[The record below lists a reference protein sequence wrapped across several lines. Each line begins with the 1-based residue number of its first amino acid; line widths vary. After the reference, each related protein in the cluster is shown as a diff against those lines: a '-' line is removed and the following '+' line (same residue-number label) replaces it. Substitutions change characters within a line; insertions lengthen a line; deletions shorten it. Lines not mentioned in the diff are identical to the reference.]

1 MAGMT
6 E

>member
-6 E
+6 